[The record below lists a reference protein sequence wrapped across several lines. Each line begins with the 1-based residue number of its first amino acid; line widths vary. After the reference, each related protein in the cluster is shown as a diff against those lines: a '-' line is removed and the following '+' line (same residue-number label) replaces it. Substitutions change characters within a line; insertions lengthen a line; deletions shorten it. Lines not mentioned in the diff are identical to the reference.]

1 MIHANRWLCAILS
14 LPILACSG
22 QDHETQA
29 AKADVGTT
37 PTECEAGS
45 DSPHQGIYP
54 TPPITVEEDGRVRV
68 DLDDG
73 PIWIRQCYIPEGY
86 VGIGAQVPTS
96 SDSPHGGAHSA
107 MLPTSGGG
115 TSFNASLGVGGTNQ
129 ISNLGSGPVGDEA
142 LPFPRCLVCHTQIEN
157 ATQHMLGL
165 NLDCTICHGGDDSAM
180 TKAEAHVFPD
190 GTVTYGKTVP
200 PIDQDLEY
208 QKFVNPS
215 NLRVVD
221 QTCGL
226 CHYEVVEN
234 VRKSMMATAAGH
246 YAGGLYQNNVQNT
259 KTPIYGTFAVSD
271 TDGTVPTSEGAVASL
286 ADLLIYDPNEPQDE
300 FATHFAAVPSQACA
314 RCHLWSRGKGY
325 RGAPNQNGVYRADG
339 CAACH
344 MLYSNDGLSQ
354 TADDMI
360 DKTIPGYPMKHIV
373 TREIPTE
380 QCLHCHHRGARI
392 GLSFTGRAQMPPRLP
407 SGPGVAG
414 TTDEKF
420 NNNYHFTDSETN
432 PPDIHNELGM
442 HCIDCHVASE
452 IMGDGNIWGHMDQA
466 TKIECRTCHGMP
478 GTPAT
483 LKDND
488 NVELPNVVADL
499 SGLVTL
505 TSKVTGATHEVPQLS
520 DFLSPTS
527 PNYNANAHAAMDSNH
542 IKPNGGLE
550 CYACHSAWVPNC
562 YGCHFERDETQ
573 LGLNLMT
580 GQYEVGKASTNNK
593 IFESMRN
600 FSLGPNSE
608 DRVAPYIVGC
618 QPMAD
623 VTDPAGNKVMEFK
636 MPVTS
641 NGLSGLGMA
650 PVQPHTVR
658 GSGEVRTC
666 VECHRSPP
674 SMGFGTGN
682 YAVGREAVFTA
693 GPTGLQ
699 RYDRNGTPGQPPVLG
714 SLPLIGTA
722 KAMASVPDG
731 IEGTANTLYVAEGT
745 NGIEVFDMTAGMP
758 AAPVHTIGGVNAID
772 VSRVARYLYVV
783 DQGVGIK
790 IYDTDTPTTA
800 TLVGSVAMPD
810 ALRVK
815 PFGIHLFVAAG
826 SAGLQVI
833 DIADHTVP
841 TVVGSVGGIDAQ
853 NVHLYSHY
861 QAGKDF
867 AVRAYVADP
876 GYGVR
881 IVDLLPDFDSPQLL
895 PGLPAV
901 GAMALDTYTRYVP
914 ATASVPSREH
924 DYLYV
929 AAGSNG
935 MFVFDI
941 TKPDAAVQIANV
953 TGLGGSL
960 VDVDVCSDL
969 DPPGVNDYAYLANT
983 AGGLQVIDVTDP
995 TSPSFLGT
1003 VGSGATERVFAEVQ
1017 QMDRFLD
1024 EQGNTLKENSHP
1036 FTGTFSRADIVRL
1049 LSVSIP

>member
-1 MIHANRWLCAILS
+1 MTPSNRWLYAFVA
-14 LPILACSG
+14 LPLFACSG
-22 QDHETQA
+22 QKPEIQAVQA
-29 AKADVGTT
+29 ADDAPSK
-37 PTECEAGS
+37 ES
-45 DSPHQGIYP
+45 DAESNSPHEGLYP
-54 TPPITVEEDGRVRV
+54 TPPITIEEDGRVRV
-68 DLDDG
+68 DLEDG

-86 VGIGAQVPTS
+86 EGTGSLAPLLGNSLPGGVHSGVATSTGGTTFNATVGIPPS
-96 SDSPHGGAHSA
+96 SISQ
-107 MLPTSGGG
+107 
-115 TSFNASLGVGGTNQ
+115 ASSTM
-129 ISNLGSGPVGDEA
+129 GSGPVGPEE
-142 LPFPRCLVCHTQIEN
+142 LPFPRCLMCHTQIEN
-157 ATQHMLGL
+157 ATQHMMGL
-165 NLDCTICHGGDDSAM
+165 NLDCTLCHGGDEMAT
-180 TKAEAHVFPD
+180 TKAAAHVFPN

-200 PIDQDLEY
+200 PMDQDLDY
-208 QKFVNPS
+208 QRFVNPS

-221 QTCGL
+221 QACGL
-226 CHYEVVEN
+226 CHSEIVDN

-246 YAGGLYQNNVQNT
+246 YAGGLFQNNVQAT
-259 KTPIYGTFAVSD
+259 KTPIYGTFAVAD
-271 TDGTVPTSEGAVASL
+271 TDGTVPIAQGAVASL
-286 ADLLIYDPNEPQDE
+286 DDLLIYDPNQPQGE

-314 RCHLWSRGKGY
+314 RCHLWSRGKGF

-344 MLYSNDGLSQ
+344 MLYANDGLSQ
-354 TADDMI
+354 SADTAI
-360 DKTIPGYPMKHIV
+360 DHTIPGYPMKHIV
-373 TREIPTE
+373 TKQIPTE

-432 PPDIHNELGM
+432 PQDIHRERGL

-478 GTPAT
+478 GVPAT

-488 NVELPNVVADL
+488 NVALPNVVDFQ
-499 SGLVTL
+499 GLVML
-505 TSKVTGATHEVPQLS
+505 TSKVTGATHIVPSLD
-520 DFLSPTS
+520 DFLSPAS
-527 PNYNANAHAAMDSNH
+527 PGYNADAHAAMDANH

-550 CYACHSAWVPNC
+550 CYACHSSWVPNC

-573 LGLNLMT
+573 VGLNLMT

-608 DRVAPYIVGC
+608 GRVAPYIVGC

-623 VTDPAGNKVMEFK
+623 VTDAQGNKLMEFK

-641 NGLSGLGMA
+641 NGLSGLAMD

-658 GSGEVRTC
+658 GVGEVRTC

-682 YAVGREAVFTA
+682 YSVGRETVYTA
-693 GPTGLQ
+693 GPTGLK
-699 RYDRNGTPGQPPVLG
+699 RYDRNAAAGQPPVLAD
-714 SLPLIGTA
+714 LPLAGTA
-722 KAMASVPDG
+722 QAMVSVPNG
-731 IEGTANTLYVAEGT
+731 VEGTADYLYVAEGSA
-745 NGIEVFDMTAGMP
+745 GVEVFDLTAGVP
-758 AAPVHTIGGVNAID
+758 ASPIHTITGVNAID

-790 IYDTDTPTTA
+790 IYDTDSPTAA
-800 TLVGSVAMPD
+800 TLVGSVAMPN
-810 ALRVK
+810 ALRAK

-826 SAGLQVI
+826 SSGMQVI
-833 DIADHTVP
+833 NIADHATP

-853 NVHLYSHY
+853 AVHLYAHF
-861 QAGKDF
+861 QAGNDF

-876 GYGVR
+876 SYGVR
-881 IVDLLPDFDSPQLL
+881 IIDLLPDFDSPQLVG
-895 PGLPAV
+895 GLPAA
-901 GAMALDTYTRYVP
+901 GALAMDTYTRYVP
-914 ATASVPSREH
+914 ATATVPSREH

-929 AAGSNG
+929 AAGTG
-935 MFVFDI
+935 GLYVFDI
-941 TKPDAAVQIANV
+941 TQPDAAVQVANV
-953 TGLGGSL
+953 TTGGNL

-969 DPPGVNDYAYLANT
+969 APPGVDDYAYLANT
-983 AGGLQVIDVTDP
+983 AGGMQVIDVTDP
-995 TSPSFLGT
+995 TSPTFLGT
-1003 VGSGATERVFAEVQ
+1003 VGTGSTERVFAEVQ
-1017 QMDRFLD
+1017 QLDRFLD

-1036 FTGTFSRADIVRL
+1036 FTGTFTRAQIVQM
-1049 LSVSIP
+1049 LSTTLP